1 MPQRDAKKA
10 IDELKVE
17 LKQTPKETGALEEKL
32 EQALENIEDYTP
44 EAIKDLI
51 ETLQRE
57 KDEFEVE
64 HPRVTALINQVMHA
78 LSGLGI

>member
-1 MPQRDAKKA
+1 MPQRAARKA
-10 IDELKVE
+10 IDELNVE
-17 LKQTPKETGALEEKL
+17 LKQTPKDTGALEELL
-32 EQALENIEDYTP
+32 EQAKDGIEDLTP
-44 EAIKDLI
+44 DALKDLV

-57 KDEFEVE
+57 SDELEAE

>member
-1 MPQRDAKKA
+1 MPRKAATRA

-17 LKQTPKETGALEEKL
+17 LTRIPKETGKLEELL
-32 EQALENIEDYTP
+32 EQAREGVEDYTP

-57 KDEFEVE
+57 SDDFEVE